1 MKNIGEQYQNRRSSL
16 ACAMK
21 GELANHLAIM
31 GLLCLNIVLDC
42 GVDAGLDSLC
52 DIKPKYKTTLPKK
65 CAWYVRC
72 QGID

>member
-52 DIKPKYKTTLPKK
+52 DTKPKYQMPPMLS
-65 CAWYVRC
+65 
-72 QGID
+72 